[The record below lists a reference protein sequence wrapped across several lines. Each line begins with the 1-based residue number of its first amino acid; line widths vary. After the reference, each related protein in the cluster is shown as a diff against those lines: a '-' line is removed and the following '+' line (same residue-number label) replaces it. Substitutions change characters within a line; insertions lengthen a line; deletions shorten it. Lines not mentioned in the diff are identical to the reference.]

1 MVLLDTFEHVVGA
14 HWHTAALFCK
24 FFAASYRGCSV
35 FIGLRLSD
43 IEVGNRNEDGNR
55 HEPRWHDRCRDGTIT
70 DRCLDHFFLQNFYKR
85 LRDVALAS

>member
-1 MVLLDTFEHVVGA
+1 LDTFEHVVGA

-43 IEVGNRNEDGNR
+43 IEVGNRN
-55 HEPRWHDRCRDGTIT
+55 
-70 DRCLDHFFLQNFYKR
+70 
-85 LRDVALAS
+85 